1 MRPTCIQFEGDTFDS
16 SLECAK
22 NAFVRNYRGP
32 NPVHGWLC
40 YSHYADDKRVEKP
53 RLPQGR
59 YLQPGKALLSDEQ
72 IVQDI
77 LRTERVALAQA
88 LYDKRITAIRCGMKD
103 PVFLRIVAA
112 E

>member
-1 MRPTCIQFEGDTFDS
+1 M
-16 SLECAK
+16 
-22 NAFVRNYRGP
+22 
-32 NPVHGWLC
+32 HGWLC
-40 YSHYADDKRVEKP
+40 YNHYADDKREEKP

-88 LYDKRITAIRCGMKD
+88 LYDKRVGVIRCGVKD
-103 PVFLRIVAA
+103 PVYLRLVLA